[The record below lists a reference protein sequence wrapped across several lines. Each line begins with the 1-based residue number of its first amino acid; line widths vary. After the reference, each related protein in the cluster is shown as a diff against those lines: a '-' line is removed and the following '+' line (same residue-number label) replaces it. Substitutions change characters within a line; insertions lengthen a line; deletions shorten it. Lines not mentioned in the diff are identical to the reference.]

1 MEPAWLKG
9 ELCSFSEVVKH
20 ELVESY
26 LKSTIKLSV
35 RNALL
40 FTLSINSHIASAP
53 HLTSHLS
60 HITQTTSLHIN
71 NLVSVAYTQQ
81 WRPI

>member
-1 MEPAWLKG
+1 MEPAWLGG

-40 FTLSINSHIASAP
+40 FTLSINSHIVLASYLA
-53 HLTSHLS
+53 SHLS
-60 HITQTTSLHIN
+60 HITRTTSLHIN
-71 NLVSVAYTQQ
+71 NLVGVAYTQQ